1 MQAKSLHSGS
11 LNCLARLREAGWA
24 AYPVGGCVRDLLLG
38 RGAEDVDICT
48 AARPETVLSLFE
60 RAIPT
65 GIAHGTV
72 TVPTETGNVEI
83 TTFRR
88 EGGYTDT
95 RHPDAVRFDVGLEED
110 LARRDFTVNAMALA
124 SDGTIID
131 PFGGRQDL
139 ERRLIR
145 CVGDPERRFSEDA
158 LRMLRGVRFCAQL
171 GFTMEED
178 TRAALRRC
186 APLTARVSRE
196 RIRAELEKILLSD
209 RPELIT
215 ELTDSGCLAHLYDFP
230 RGLDLRQLREL
241 PAEPIAR
248 WRGFCGATGFPISL
262 LPVERALRRGVEHPE
277 LAVIP
282 TLALSGGDLIALGLR
297 GAEVSGAQKRLA
309 CYVLEHPTENTR
321 ERLTELTEEWR
332 RETAENDAPC
342 DK

>member
-1 MQAKSLHSGS
+1 MQVKLLHNGS
-11 LNCLARLREAGWA
+11 AECLERLRGAGWA

-38 RGAEDVDICT
+38 RAAEDVDICT
-48 AARPETVLSLFE
+48 AARPETVLSLFP

-88 EGGYTDT
+88 EEGYTDT

-124 SDGTIID
+124 PDGRIID
-131 PFGGRQDL
+131 PFGGQRDL
-139 ERRLIR
+139 ERRVIR
-145 CVGDPERRFSEDA
+145 CVGDPDRRFSEDA

-171 GFTMEED
+171 GFTMEAGTLD
-178 TRAALRRC
+178 ALQRC

-196 RIRAELEKILLSD
+196 RIRVELEKTLLSD
-209 RPELIT
+209 RPEQIT

-230 RGLDLRQLREL
+230 RGLDLRCLRAL
-241 PAEPIAR
+241 PAEPIPR
-248 WRGFCGATGFPISL
+248 WRGFCERTGFPISV

-277 LAVIP
+277 LTVIP
-282 TLALSGGDLIALGLR
+282 TLALSGGDLIGLGLR
-297 GAEVSGAQKRLA
+297 GAEVSGMQKRLA
-309 CYVLEHPTENTR
+309 CYVLEHPAENTR
-321 ERLTELTEEWR
+321 ARLTELTEAWQ
-332 RETAENDAPC
+332 AHP
-342 DK
+342 